1 MTEDPEIIAQLRDWI
16 LERSG
21 ASQDRLTDNEMPILD
36 EGLLSSL
43 DIVEFILFI
52 ESLREEE
59 VDIENIEPEVFTN
72 LRTLYEAFF
81 ADKSPVVAS

>member
-1 MTEDPEIIAQLRDWI
+1 MDDKTIREELRVWI

-21 ASQDRLTDNEMPILD
+21 APADRLSRDDQPILD

-43 DIVEFILFI
+43 DVVEFILFI

-72 LRTLYEAFF
+72 IDSLVEAFF
-81 ADKSPVVAS
+81 PDVKSAPAP